1 MNDMSGPK
9 FISIDFI
16 KTCYDLLDKYKIMDK
31 QAIGERMALPD
42 GHFYLELR
50 ANGNLVLCDNRIYV
64 IKRRIKSNTYRY
76 DNIPMGIA
84 TMLSRYIDLLTKEGY
99 FDKD

>member
-1 MNDMSGPK
+1 MYDIFGPK

-16 KTCYDLLDKYKIMDK
+16 KACYELLDKYKVMDE
-31 QAIGERMALPD
+31 QAIGERIALPD

-50 ANGNLVLCDNRIYV
+50 ANDNLILCDNRITSSR
-64 IKRRIKSNTYRY
+64 RRIKSNTYRY

-84 TMLSRYIDLLTKEGY
+84 MMLSRYINLLTKEGY

>member
-1 MNDMSGPK
+1 MNDISGPK

-16 KTCYDLLDKYKIMDK
+16 KACYDLIDKYKIMDK

-50 ANGNLVLCDNRIYV
+50 ANGNLILCDSRITSN
-64 IKRRIKSNTYRY
+64 RRIKSNTYRY
-76 DNIPMGIA
+76 TNMPIGIA
-84 TMLSRYIDLLTKEGY
+84 TMLSRYINLLTKEGY

>member
-1 MNDMSGPK
+1 MNDISGPK

-16 KTCYDLLDKYKIMDK
+16 KACYELLDKYKIMDK

-50 ANGNLVLCDNRIYV
+50 ANSNLVLCDNHITSS
-64 IKRRIKSNTYRY
+64 KRRIRSNTYRY
-76 DNIPMGIA
+76 DNMPIGIA
-84 TMLSRYIDLLTKEGY
+84 AMLSRYIDLLTKEGY